1 MLEFDEFER
10 AVYRKIVHLK
20 TGHLEE
26 ICSELYQFKAVSRK
40 SFCHQYADN
49 SILQGP
55 PSRPIVIIGRTNPG
69 WEYEPVF
76 HEVGKRYD
84 ILRLSCRD
92 IKRRE
97 V

>member
-1 MLEFDEFER
+1 MLGFDEFER

-20 TGHLEE
+20 TRHLEE
-26 ICSELYQFKAVSRK
+26 ICSELYHFEAVNRK
-40 SFCHQYADN
+40 SFCHQHADN
-49 SILQGP
+49 SMLQGP
-55 PSRPIVIIGRTNPG
+55 RSRPIAIIGRTNPE

-92 IKRRE
+92 INRRE